1 MEKILKDYTGGKIHF
16 TPIMNLMMG
25 NRSKDWYAELGK
37 YIVDTIDIEKV
48 PQLSFLA
55 DKLKQKT
62 NIVTKISDFLSGGNH
77 LYFSV
82 SSFFLTSALDDEALR
97 KMFGEPLLH
106 DEFGEG
112 FDGEYDEEA
121 DEEGEPDIKE
131 PYASYFVNIG
141 GTNFHIGYD
150 HRGTGIEIEISKKF
164 VFGQVSDD
172 EAQKCL
178 ESLKNLVDLY
188 KEKLL

>member
-1 MEKILKDYTGGKIHF
+1 
-16 TPIMNLMMG
+16 
-25 NRSKDWYAELGK
+25 
-37 YIVDTIDIEKV
+37 
-48 PQLSFLA
+48 
-55 DKLKQKT
+55 
-62 NIVTKISDFLSGGNH
+62 
-77 LYFSV
+77 
-82 SSFFLTSALDDEALR
+82 
-97 KMFGEPLLH
+97 
-106 DEFGEG
+106 
-112 FDGEYDEEA
+112 
-121 DEEGEPDIKE
+121 
-131 PYASYFVNIG
+131 VNIG